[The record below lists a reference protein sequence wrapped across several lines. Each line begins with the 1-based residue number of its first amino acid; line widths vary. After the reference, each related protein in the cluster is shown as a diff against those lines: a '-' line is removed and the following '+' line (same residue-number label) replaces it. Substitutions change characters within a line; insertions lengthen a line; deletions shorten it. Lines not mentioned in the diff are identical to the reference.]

1 VSETPFVATLRARPE
16 TIQLA
21 AGGGA
26 AMTIRVQL
34 AEAWDMVR
42 VATTANDTVES
53 VKIRALEAL
62 DPSAGAHT
70 EYVIT
75 NRGVKIFD
83 EGQSLASAGVVN
95 GATLLIEQRHRRPVR

>member
-1 VSETPFVATLRARPE
+1 LRARPE

-21 AGGGA
+21 AAGGTPI
-26 AMTIRVQL
+26 TIRVQL

-42 VATTANDTVES
+42 VNTSAHDSVET
-53 VKIRALEAL
+53 VKICALEIL
-62 DPSAGAHT
+62 DPSAGSHN

-75 NRGVKIFD
+75 NRGIKILD